1 MHKEFVI
8 KDFVIVTGVSGSG
21 KSSALRSLEDMG
33 FFCIDSLPI
42 AFLSSYLAQ
51 EKSIRNKNFRLA
63 IHIDS
68 RDQNFF
74 KLFEKE
80 ISKIKKKYPLL
91 KILYLHARKEALI
104 RRFSET
110 RRPHPLSKG
119 KNLLQSIEKEKKSYE
134 KLALMADYF
143 LDTTH
148 LNVHH
153 LKQTL
158 LELFKSKKE
167 ASRMTLSVLSFGY
180 RYGIPPS
187 CDLVLD
193 VRFLPNP
200 YFVGNLKES
209 TGLEKKVQN
218 FVLKRKETK
227 TFIQQVQKLLESLFP
242 QYLKEG
248 KSYLTIGFGCTGGK
262 HRSVSLAEYFKK
274 HFESKKYFVHLDHRD
289 IYKK

>member
-1 MHKEFVI
+1 M
-8 KDFVIVTGVSGSG
+8 TGVSGAG

-51 EKSIRNKNFRLA
+51 EKSIRNKKFRLA

-68 RDQNFF
+68 RDENFF

-80 ISKIKKKYPLL
+80 IPKIRKKYPFL
-91 KILYLHARKEALI
+91 KILYLHAKEDMVI

-110 RRPHPLSKG
+110 RRPHPLAKG
-119 KNLLQSIEKEKKSYE
+119 KNLVKAIQKENKMYE
-134 KLALMADYF
+134 KIASMADFF

-148 LNVHH
+148 LNVHS

-158 LELFKSKKE
+158 LEIFKSKKE
-167 ASRMTLSVLSFGY
+167 IPRITLSVLSFGY
-180 RYGIPPS
+180 RYGIPPA

-200 YFVGNLKES
+200 YFERALQKL
-209 TGLEKKVQN
+209 TGVDKKVQN

-227 TFIQQVQKLLESLFP
+227 YFIQSIQKLLEILLP

-274 HFESKKYFVHLDHRD
+274 YFESKKYFVHLDHRD
-289 IYKK
+289 VYKK